1 MAQRHTVYL
10 KQSAT
15 DVTPEQM
22 LAAIRAVEWDLVAQA
37 CGVPMERICE
47 ADENMRIENVEPPG
61 FRWYKLHY
69 RPGKQRPVD
78 IERWET
84 PDVAAGVIEEVI
96 ENLDP
101 DMKSCRKV
109 RKYLRG
115 CVDTVSGSYG
125 SNLPGEA
132 MAPILASQVCLW
144 LAQQLGGII
153 RDPCGDWYEPAD
165 ADGLDL
171 KPL

>member
-10 KQSAT
+10 KRSAE
-15 DVTPEQM
+15 DVTPEQ
-22 LAAIRAVEWDLVAQA
+22 LLDAIRAVEWDLVAEA
-37 CGVPMERICE
+37 CGVPMERISE
-47 ADENMRIENVEPPG
+47 ADENLRIENVKPPG
-61 FRWYKLHY
+61 FLWYKLRY
-69 RPGKQRPVD
+69 RPGDWRPVD
-78 IERWET
+78 IERWKT
-84 PDVAAGVIEEVI
+84 PDEAAGEIGEAI
-96 ENLDP
+96 DDLDP
-101 DMKSCRKV
+101 GAAWYAKV
-109 RKYLRG
+109 RKYLEG

-153 RDPCGDWYEPAD
+153 CDPCGDWYEPT
-165 ADGLDL
+165 DGLDF